1 MSSARIFP
9 AGSAFSLR
17 RPLAVVFRYV
27 LPFLAGVLVC
37 AAFFVLEFSALDRA
51 KTFLFFGAIVIVGW
65 YALDQH
71 DTNERMIAERH
82 ERERAEAALR
92 ETQNELLRATRI
104 TTVAELM
111 ASIAHEVNQPLA
123 AVVANGQAALN
134 WLHHSPPALA
144 EAKESMEAVVVAGE
158 RAAQVLGRIRNLMTR
173 GSPLLSSVDVN
184 ELINDAVS
192 LVRVRLARL
201 DIVVRSRL
209 APALPAVSGDRIQ
222 LQQLVLNLIN
232 NAVDAMAG
240 VIERPRELVI
250 ETRSTD
256 DGRVMVTVAD
266 SGRGFADIDMEK
278 PFQPFYSTKQDG
290 MGMGLAICR
299 TIVASHG
306 GSIRAKPG
314 SPHGAVF
321 EVDLPARSAT

>member
-1 MSSARIFP
+1 MGSAQISSA
-9 AGSAFSLR
+9 GSSFSLR
-17 RPLAVVFRYV
+17 RPLLLVFRYV

-37 AAFFVLEFSALDRA
+37 TAFFVLEISDLDRA
-51 KTFLFFGAIVIVGW
+51 QKFLFFGMTLIVGW

-92 ETQNELLRATRI
+92 ETQTELLRATRI

-134 WLHHSPPALA
+134 WLQHSPPALA
-144 EAKESMEAVVVAGE
+144 EAKESMTAVVVAGE

-173 GSPLLSSVDVN
+173 GASLLTDVDVN
-184 ELINDAVS
+184 ELINEAVS
-192 LVRVRLARL
+192 LVQAQLTKM
-201 DIVVRSRL
+201 DIVVRIRF
-209 APALPAVSGDRIQ
+209 AAELPSVSGDRIQ

-232 NAVDAMAG
+232 NAGDAMAD
-240 VIERPRELVI
+240 VTERPRKLAI
-250 ETRSTD
+250 ETRFSD
-256 DGRVMVTVAD
+256 RGRVKITISD
-266 SGRGFADIDMEK
+266 TGHGFADPNMEK
-278 PFQPFYSTKQDG
+278 LFQPFYSTKQDG

-299 TIVASHG
+299 TIVTSHG
-306 GSIRAKPG
+306 GSIRARSG
-314 SPHGAVF
+314 LPHGAVF
-321 EVDLPARSAT
+321 EVDLPARSAS